1 MKRELKRN
9 MELFGLALI
18 LIGIFA
24 IVIGLLILAFSKS
37 TKIEGGGV
45 VFIGPFPIVFGT
57 SERIVYIVLAITLL
71 LMLIYLF
78 FILFSWH

>member
-1 MKRELKRN
+1 

-24 IVIGLLILAFSKS
+24 IVIGLLLLAFSKS
-37 TKIEGGGV
+37 AKVEGGGV

-57 SERIVYIVLAITLL
+57 SEKIVYIVLAMSLL
-71 LMLIYLF
+71 VMLIYLF
-78 FILFSWH
+78 LILFSWH

>member
-1 MKRELKRN
+1 MKRKLKRN

-37 TKIEGGGV
+37 AKIEGGGV
-45 VFIGPFPIVFGT
+45 VFIGPFPIIFGT
-57 SERIVYIVLAITLL
+57 SERIVYIVLAITLFVI
-71 LMLIYLF
+71 LIYLF

>member
-1 MKRELKRN
+1 MKRKLKRN

-24 IVIGLLILAFSKS
+24 IVIGLLLLAFSKS
-37 TKIEGGGV
+37 AKVEGGGV

-57 SERIVYIVLAITLL
+57 SERIVYIVLAMSLL
-71 LMLIYLF
+71 IMLIYLF
-78 FILFSWH
+78 LILFSWH